1 MKEDDLT
8 KDANMMLA
16 LQNEIPVLMKLYQAL
31 PSFPHNLMDPIID
44 QSDNNKT
51 KKHHSFLFNKIT
63 ALPLNNQ
70 KNLFAFFHLC
80 LPLENE
86 SYIVQ
91 TKVQREVYAQ
101 RRVMDIPLFYLVF
114 LHYFVNMVGDII
126 TITKPSELYPLIYRL
141 FLWI

>member
-16 LQNEIPVLMKLYQAL
+16 LQNKIPVLMKLYQAL
-31 PSFPHNLMDPIID
+31 LSFPHNLLDPIID
-44 QSDNNKT
+44 QII
-51 KKHHSFLFNKIT
+51 KHHSFLFNKIT

-101 RRVMDIPLFYLVF
+101 RRVMDIPLYYLVF
-114 LHYFVNMVGDII
+114 LHYFVNMKGDII
-126 TITKPSELYPLIYRL
+126 TIIIPSELYPLIYRL
-141 FLWI
+141 LLWI

>member
-51 KKHHSFLFNKIT
+51 KSIIHSCSTKS
-63 ALPLNNQ
+63 Q
-70 KNLFAFFHLC
+70 LC
-80 LPLENE
+80 P
-86 SYIVQ
+86 
-91 TKVQREVYAQ
+91 
-101 RRVMDIPLFYLVF
+101 
-114 LHYFVNMVGDII
+114 
-126 TITKPSELYPLIYRL
+126 
-141 FLWI
+141 

>member
-16 LQNEIPVLMKLYQAL
+16 IQNKIPVLMKLYQAL
-31 PSFPHNLMDPIID
+31 PSFPHNLLDPIID
-44 QSDNNKT
+44 QIIIKAKPPFIPVQQN
-51 KKHHSFLFNKIT
+51 HSS
-63 ALPLNNQ
+63 PLNNQ
-70 KNLFAFFHLC
+70 KNLFAFLHLC

-101 RRVMDIPLFYLVF
+101 RRVMDIPLYYLVF
-114 LHYFVNMVGDII
+114 LHYFVNMEGDII
-126 TITKPSELYPLIYRL
+126 TIIIPSELYPLIYRL
-141 FLWI
+141 LLWI